1 MIECSEAVRRM
12 WVYLEQALEPIA
24 MEEVEIHLETCTR
37 CCGELEFNRHL
48 RTMVAERNAVP
59 VMPDDLRRRMQ
70 RLLADG
76 SSITE
81 QRS

>member
-24 MEEVEIHLETCTR
+24 MQEVDSHLATCTR

-48 RTMVAERNAVP
+48 RAMVAERNAVP
-59 VMPDDLRRRMQ
+59 VMPDDLRRRMK
-70 RLLADG
+70 RLLTDEG
-76 SSITE
+76 VVTE
-81 QRS
+81 RPS